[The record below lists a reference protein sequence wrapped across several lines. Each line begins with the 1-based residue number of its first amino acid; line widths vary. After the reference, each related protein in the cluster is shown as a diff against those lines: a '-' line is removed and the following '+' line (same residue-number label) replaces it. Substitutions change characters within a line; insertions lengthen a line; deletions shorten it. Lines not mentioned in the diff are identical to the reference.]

1 MGSDSLIGVDTMYLP
16 GWLMTALLLV
26 RWIYGLWMRIE
37 LANNFTVRVWR
48 ISFFHHVSLQVLM
61 MFFIVP
67 MICLMGG
74 QRAES
79 CF

>member
-37 LANNFTVRVWR
+37 LANNFDKSVLGVR
-48 ISFFHHVSLQVLM
+48 FFHRVCLQVLM
-61 MFFIVP
+61 RFFIVP
-67 MICLMGG
+67 IICLMGG